1 MIHAAL
7 PPQTASQAAALSG
20 TPSCSSAS
28 LAVLTKLLES
38 RTGQQISS
46 YRAWR
51 IDTALKPLVR
61 DRGLD
66 SIDHLVALLLGGHD
80 RSIADHVVDALLN
93 QETSFFRDGAVC
105 DQVVEAVAAV
115 EATGRRARIWSAG
128 CATGQEPL
136 SLAILFAERQ
146 EREQIAAPDIVATDV
161 SEVAIAR
168 ARDGRFSQ
176 FEIQRGLPVRRMIRW
191 FDERGGDWIAHPELT
206 RMVAFRRHNLTADP
220 APGRFDIVLCRNV
233 LLYLAA
239 RAKAEVFARIADALR
254 PDGLLVLGAGET
266 VIGQTDRFEPS
277 PRVRGFYAHAAARER
292 EARAG
297 LAA

>member
-1 MIHAAL
+1 MM
-7 PPQTASQAAALSG
+7 QSLSP
-20 TPSCSSAS
+20 TPSCSAAS
-28 LAVLTKLLES
+28 LAVLTSLLEA
-38 RTGQQISS
+38 RTGQQIAG
-46 YRAWR
+46 YRSWR

-66 SIDHLVALLLGGHD
+66 SIDHLVTLLLDGHD
-80 RSIADHVVDALLN
+80 NSVADHVVDALLN
-93 QETSFFRDGAVC
+93 QETSFFRDGPVC

-146 EREQIAAPDIVATDV
+146 ERTGLAPPDIVATDV

-168 ARDGRFSQ
+168 AREGRFNQ

-191 FDERGGDWIAHPELT
+191 FDERGGDWIAHPDLT
-206 RMVAFRRHNLTADP
+206 RMIAFRRHNLTAEP

-233 LLYLAA
+233 LLYLATP
-239 RAKAEVFARIADALR
+239 AKAEVFARIADALR

-277 PRVRGFYAHAAARER
+277 PRLRGFYGHATPSER
-292 EARAG
+292 RVRAG

>member
-1 MIHAAL
+1 MIHAVSPSQSSS
-7 PPQTASQAAALSG
+7 PPASPTPA
-20 TPSCSSAS
+20 PSCSPAS
-28 LAVLTKLLES
+28 LAVLTTLLES

-61 DRGLD
+61 DRGLA
-66 SIDHLVALLLGGHD
+66 SIDHLVALLLDGGD
-80 RSIADHVVDALLN
+80 RGIADHVVDALLN

-146 EREQIAAPDIVATDV
+146 EREKIAPPDIVATDV

-168 ARDGRFSQ
+168 AREGRFSQ

-191 FDERGGDWIAHPELT
+191 FDERGGDWIARPELT
-206 RMVAFRRHNLTADP
+206 RTVAFRRHNLTADP

-239 RAKAEVFARIADALR
+239 PAKDEVFARIADALR
-254 PDGLLVLGAGET
+254 PGGLLVLGAGET

-277 PRVRGFYAHAAARER
+277 SRIRGFYAHADARGR
-292 EARAG
+292 GARSG